1 MNESEEREGVGL
13 IKMKTIKDIV
23 ESLKLQG
30 VQAEHLQAG
39 TWTTLVSFF
48 DLTGTIVI
56 FS

>member
-1 MNESEEREGVGL
+1 MNEPEEREGVGL